1 MVVPGILGSRLVR
14 DGQEIWGL
22 PGGVAR
28 NLAHP
33 ATTLALGGDGHGTDP
48 SVKADGLVR
57 APVHFPGLAK
67 VDGLRRLARFL
78 RQRVPSSH
86 LLFFPYDW
94 RLSNRVNGRLL
105 AELVEQWRRWSRDR
119 DTKLVLICH
128 SMGGLVARAFLD
140 LEGGAEQCRRLIT
153 VGTPYFGSVKALG
166 CLVNGVYPWPGRIGE
181 GLTGLAR
188 TWPSV
193 YELLPTYP
201 AVVGPSGGLASL
213 WDADVPGLDRQRCK
227 DARAFHDELRSV
239 VKARQGEPPPYE
251 IAAVIGHLQPTAQ
264 FAQVTLGGVRLLT
277 EHGGGDQRGD
287 GTVPRQGA
295 CPPDWD
301 DDSRAMFFAHTH
313 LSLPGSRRVIDHLHG
328 VMTAVR
334 RPPLTLRAGLAI
346 DVPELVG
353 EGEPFEVTGEATDSR
368 LALAATVE
376 PVDGGAPSKE
386 ILQSRDGRQ
395 VATFAGLA
403 PGTYQVTVSAAHPNV
418 RGVEQVTDAFT
429 VWPRDALRQL
439 APPHANPSRHPP

>member
-22 PGGVAR
+22 PGGIAR
-28 NLAHP
+28 NLVHP
-33 ATTLALGGDGHGTDP
+33 EATLALDGDGHDVDP

-67 VDGLRRLARFL
+67 VDGLRRMSRFL
-78 RQRVPSSH
+78 RQKVASDH
-86 LLFFPYDW
+86 LLVFAYDW

-119 DTKLVLICH
+119 DAKLVLVCH

-140 LEGGAEQCRRLIT
+140 LEGGADQCRRLVT

-166 CLVNGVYPWPGRIGE
+166 CLVNGVYPWSGRIGE
-181 GLTGLAR
+181 RLTVLAR

-201 AVVGPSGGLASL
+201 AVVGSSSGLAPL

-227 DARAFHDELRSV
+227 GAWAFHDELRSV
-239 VKARQGEPPPYE
+239 VKARKGQPPPYDVT
-251 IAAVIGHLQPTAQ
+251 AVIGHIQPTEQ
-264 FAQVTLGGVRLLT
+264 FARVTSGGVRLLT
-277 EHGGGDQRGD
+277 EHDGVDLRGD

-301 DDSRAMFFAHTH
+301 DDGRATFFAHTH
-313 LSLPGSRRVIDHLHG
+313 LSLPGSRRVLDHLHG
-328 VMTAVR
+328 VLTAVP
-334 RPPLTLRAGLAI
+334 RPPLAVRAGLAI

-353 EGEPFEVTGEATDSR
+353 EGEPFEVAAEATEPR
-368 LALAATVE
+368 LAIAATVV
-376 PVDGGAPSKE
+376 PVDGGAPSKA
-386 ILQSRDGRQ
+386 ILEPRDGRQ
-395 VATFAGLA
+395 VAAFDGLA
-403 PGTYQVTVSAAHPNV
+403 PGTYLVTVSAAHPSV
-418 RGVEQVTDAFT
+418 RGVEPVTDAFT
-429 VWPRDALRQL
+429 VWPRDA
-439 APPHANPSRHPP
+439 